1 MVSEPRR
8 EVEGRGG
15 CFGASSL
22 KVVGE
27 AEGREGEG
35 AQREKGPGS
44 STEPAHDP
52 AEDLPRGKATEWHLR
67 YLGERVWK
75 GALGAAEE
83 SEAGLGLG

>member
-1 MVSEPRR
+1 MRLR
-8 EVEGRGG
+8 GGRGRVL
-15 CFGASSL
+15 S
-22 KVVGE
+22 E
-27 AEGREGEG
+27 R
-35 AQREKGPGS
+35 RDPGS

-52 AEDLPRGKATEWHLR
+52 AEDLLRGKATEWHLR